1 MKVTFEA
8 TVDDFID
15 VTLRSVPRGGV
26 YYFNLLFTALV
37 VGVAYAAIGYWFF
50 SQRWIA
56 AVIGFVIGVVM
67 MVVYNY
73 NARTRKLR
81 EYYQERKLVNG
92 PVKIEVE
99 IGEDGLTFR
108 QDGDTVTT
116 AWSNIEKIDE
126 TDDAI
131 YFQRRGNIFS
141 AVRKRGFASDLEKE
155 EFLILAKRLMQEHA
169 PSESSA

>member
-15 VTLRSVPRGGV
+15 VTHRSVPRGGV
-26 YYFNLLFTALV
+26 YYFNLVFTALV
-37 VGVAYAAIGYWFF
+37 VGVAYAAMGYWFF

-73 NARTRKLR
+73 NIRTRKLR
-81 EYYQERKLVNG
+81 EYYQEQKLITG

-99 IGEDGLTFR
+99 IGEAGLTFR

-131 YFQRRGNIFS
+131 YFQKRGNIFS
-141 AVRKRGFASDLEKE
+141 AVRKRGFASDVEKE
-155 EFLILAKRLMQEHA
+155 EFLILARRLMQEHA
-169 PSESSA
+169 RPLE